1 MPVAPKEVQQAARRA
16 LEARD
21 RVPPSRKAGTPVG
34 LARAN
39 QLANG
44 DNISEGTL
52 LRMHS
57 YLSRAEPDYKQARA
71 KGLDL
76 ETSKAIQAYYLWGG
90 PAALAWVRR
99 ELNR

>member
-1 MPVAPKEVQQAARRA
+1 MPMPPKEVREAARRA

-39 QLANG
+39 QLARG
-44 DNISEGTL
+44 DNISENTL
-52 LRMHS
+52 LRVWS
-57 YLSRAEPDYKQARA
+57 YLSRAKADYDAAKA
-71 KGLDL
+71 KGLDA
-76 ETSKAIQAYYLWGG
+76 ETSKAIQAFGLWGG

-99 ELNR
+99 ELNK

>member
-1 MPVAPKEVQQAARRA
+1 MAVPPKEVRDAAQRA
-16 LEARD
+16 LDARD

-39 QLANG
+39 QLARG
-44 DNISEGTL
+44 DNVSESTL

-57 YLSRAEPDYKQARA
+57 YLVRARDDYERARSQ
-71 KGLDL
+71 GLDL

-90 PAALAWVRR
+90 PAALTWVRR
-99 ELNR
+99 ELGK

>member
-1 MPVAPKEVQQAARRA
+1 MPVPPQNVRDAAQRA
-16 LEARD
+16 LDARD
-21 RVPPSRKAGTPVG
+21 AVPASRKAGTPVG

-44 DNISEGTL
+44 ENVSKNTL

-57 YLSRAEPDYKQARA
+57 YFSRARADYDAARA

-76 ETSKAIQAYYLWGG
+76 ESSKAIQAYYLWGG
-90 PAALAWVRR
+90 PAGFAWVRR
-99 ELNR
+99 ELNK